1 MTARLSEITE
11 RLLVG
16 AIAIIFFLPLALAI
30 ESNNQKLF
38 RHVPLPRHPWLGN
51 RTLQGVTIVPTDVHF
66 SWRALVAGDFQRSK
80 AARFNEQFP
89 GREMLIRWTNEAWF
103 RIFHETASPTSTLL
117 VGPNEVLFEKGYL
130 HEYFLERTEK
140 RALAPWVQD
149 LRRLQDFCR
158 QAGIGFLVVISPSK
172 VSMSPDETPAAWRRR
187 YDPRPRGY
195 VQLVELFRE
204 NEILF
209 VDAPALLAA
218 ERAAHPPP
226 APFFPKGGT
235 HWNSR
240 AVSLVANA
248 ILTQL
253 REQGQPLEPM
263 ILLKST
269 ISDQPAGQDQDLLQ
283 LMNLARP
290 FSYPCE
296 KLSFQRTEKTKDTM
310 RTMAVIGGSFSW
322 ELIRTLSASGQFSE
336 ITDHHY
342 YKLAKRRAR
351 DGIVSDVRSFG
362 IPVDFA
368 REIFGA
374 DSLLLEINEA
384 VVPQAD
390 HHLAVFLRDAL
401 AHLPD
406 PSAAR
411 LPFRSD

>member
-1 MTARLSEITE
+1 MTARLAKITE

-16 AIAIIFFLPLALAI
+16 AIALAFFLPLPLAI
-30 ESNNQKLF
+30 VGNNKNHFRKL
-38 RHVPLPRHPWLGN
+38 PLLRHPWLSN
-51 RTLQGVTIVPTDVHF
+51 RTLKGVTIAAPDVHF
-66 SWRALVAGDFQRSK
+66 SWQALAAGDFQRSK
-80 AARFNEQFP
+80 AARFNEGFP
-89 GREMLIRWTNEAWF
+89 GREALIRWTNEAWF
-103 RIFHETASPTSTLL
+103 RLFHETASPTSTIL
-117 VGPNEVLFEKGYL
+117 VGPNDRLFEKGYL

-140 RALAPWVQD
+140 TALVPWVQD

-158 QAGIGFLVVISPSK
+158 QTGIGFIVLISPSK
-172 VSMSPDETPAAWRRR
+172 VAMSPDDTPEAWRRR
-187 YDPRPRGY
+187 HDPRPRAY

-226 APFFPKGGT
+226 APFFPKGGI

-240 AVSLVANA
+240 AVSLVANT

-253 REQGQPLEPM
+253 REQGQPGEPL
-263 ILLKST
+263 IFLNST
-269 ISDQPAGQDQDLLQ
+269 LSDQPKGQDQDLVQ

-290 FSYPCE
+290 LSYPCE
-296 KLSFQRTEKTKDTM
+296 ELSFQRRDQTKAAQ
-310 RTMAVIGGSFSW
+310 RTMAVIGGSFCV
-322 ELIRTLSASGQFSE
+322 ELIRLLSASGPFCE
-336 ITDHHY
+336 ISHHFY
-342 YKLAKRRAR
+342 YRLSKNRAV
-351 DGIVSDVRSFG
+351 DGQLTPVRSLG
-362 IPVDFA
+362 APQDFA

-374 DSLLLEINEA
+374 DCLLLEINEA
-384 VVPQAD
+384 VVPQTD

-411 LPFRSD
+411 PPFRSD

>member
-1 MTARLSEITE
+1 MTARLSKITE
-11 RLLVG
+11 SLLVG

-38 RHVPLPRHPWLGN
+38 PRVPLLRHPWLGN
-51 RTLQGVTIVPTDVHF
+51 RTLRGVTIVPPDVHF
-66 SWRALVAGDFQRSK
+66 SWRALAAGDFQRSK

-117 VGPNEVLFEKGYL
+117 VAPNDVLFAKGYL
-130 HEYFLERTEK
+130 HEYFLERTET
-140 RALAPWVQD
+140 RALVPWVRD

-158 QAGIGFLVVISPSK
+158 QAGTGFLVVISPSK

-195 VQLVELFRE
+195 VQLVQLFRE

-226 APFFPKGGT
+226 TPFFPKGGA

-240 AVSLVANA
+240 AVWLTVNA
-248 ILTQL
+248 IHAQL
-253 REQGQPLEPM
+253 RAQGQPVDPLV
-263 ILLKST
+263 LLKST
-269 ISDQPAGQDQDLLQ
+269 ISNQPEGQDKDLLD

-296 KLSFQRTEKTKDTM
+296 ELSFRRTEKTNDTP
-310 RTMAVIGGSFSW
+310 RTMAVIGGSFCW
-322 ELIRTLSASGQFSE
+322 ELIRILSISGQFSE
-336 ITDHHY
+336 ISNHFY
-342 YKLAKRRAR
+342 YKVAKRRAL
-351 DGIVSDVRSFG
+351 DGIVSDVRSSG
-362 IPVDFA
+362 IPVDFG

-374 DSLLLEINEA
+374 DCLLLEINEA
-384 VVPQAD
+384 VAPQAD
-390 HHLAVFLRDAL
+390 HHLVVFLRDAL

-411 LPFRSD
+411 PPFRSD